1 MRDAAR
7 FDHIF
12 HRRFFAQIALD
23 DFVVG
28 FRFEEKREIAMKFQ
42 PNSERAHISR

>member
-12 HRRFFAQIALD
+12 HRRFFAQVALD
-23 DFVVG
+23 DSVAG
-28 FRFEEKREIAMKFQ
+28 LRFEEKRQIVVKFQ
-42 PNSERAHISR
+42 PDSERVHIS